1 MAMRAGTHH
10 CHPSPPCHPL
20 PRHFPSQQQRGEQQ
34 CRSQLLPSYNFP
46 PSQLPVGPSNRCPWL
61 QLSPLPRSPLPIPAA
76 GGSHSLPILPQ
87 IGGST
92 ARGGETEA
100 GNTQRALPWGLALAS
115 SHGHHHPRAE
125 PPPKQAPPPSSQP
138 PLSRHLLSEGAHTRG
153 SRRGL
158 RTSSVTPSR
167 RAPSV
172 LVPIPKW
179 DPRGPVPVPPQA
191 LLDGV
196 RPHTLCPAAT
206 PHWHPWHA
214 GIGVAPEALV

>member
-1 MAMRAGTHH
+1 MRAGTHH

-92 ARGGETEA
+92 ARGGGNEA

-125 PPPKQAPPPSSQP
+125 PPLQASPPPQLPATPFQALTFRRSPHEGQQEGTEDQQRHPQPQGTQRPRPHSQVGP
-138 PLSRHLLSEGAHTRG
+138 PG
-153 SRRGL
+153 SRPCP
-158 RTSSVTPSR
+158 TSG
-167 RAPSV
+167 AAG
-172 LVPIPKW
+172 W
-179 DPRGPVPVPPQA
+179 
-191 LLDGV
+191 
-196 RPHTLCPAAT
+196 CPA
-206 PHWHPWHA
+206 PHVVSSCHSPLA
-214 GIGVAPEALV
+214 PVARRDRGGP